1 MNAALLKEYGLTDF
15 ESGTYTRDDGRKV
28 ALKAIRFADASGAYG
43 AFTYYKMPQM
53 LTESVP
59 DQGASLNER
68 VLFYRGNILVD
79 AVFDKLSAMSAA
91 ELRDLS
97 GGLPLPTGNTRN
109 LPILPQYLP
118 KSGYVK
124 NTAKYILGPVGPGK
138 DQRAA
143 FSAPGGLQ
151 RQHRSGAGQL
161 PDCGRDRHADAH
173 RVSDAAAG
181 GGTLCD
187 RSMRPISPRRKR
199 EIRAANAGPIFSKR
213 TGPIVAIATGAISPG
228 EARSLLSGVN
238 YEADVNWTENTY
250 QGKKN
255 NLGNLL
261 INVFLLCGILIVFA
275 GVAGV
280 AFGGI
285 RIFLQSH
292 LAGEGAAP
300 SEGRGFHL
308 PEPVRR
314 SGRGGRFQGKPI
326 NQSRLGERNPAKRP
340 KWSADRPVNL
350 FSKLLNPKI
359 FISQKSLDEPLFR
372 LIRFRQKVLTD
383 FLPRWNYSPLKEKA
397 AFARA
402 AFLFSRSRSLQSSVL
417 SSQSASTNFVE

>member
-1 MNAALLKEYGLTDF
+1 MVAKFTRVFIVVMLALGAAFAGESPATTQPTQASILPPQFAGWHVAGSTKASRDPAVADPVNAALLKEYGLTDF
-15 ESGTYTRDDGRKV
+15 ESGTYTREDGRKV

-79 AVFDKLSAMSAA
+79 AVFEKLSAMSAA

-97 GGLPLPTGNTRN
+97 EGLPLPTGNTRN

-124 NTAKYILGPVGPGK
+124 NTAKYVLGPVGLEKISAPLSEPLV
-138 DQRAA
+138 D
-143 FSAPGGLQ
+143 FSASTEVALGNYQTADGIATLMLIEYPTPQLAAEHL
-151 RQHRSGAGQL
+151 RQI
-161 PDCGRDRHADAH
+161 
-173 RVSDAAAG
+173 DAANQSKSQPQG
-181 GGTLCD
+181 G
-187 RSMRPISPRRKR
+187 SPATK
-199 EIRAANAGPIFSKR
+199 ADPIFAKR
-213 TGPIVAIATGAISPG
+213 TGPILAIATGAISPG
-228 EARSLLSGVN
+228 EARSLLSWVN

-275 GVAGV
+275 GVAGL

-285 RIFLQSH
+285 RIFFNHILPEKVLHRQKGVDFIS
-292 LAGEGAAP
+292 LNLSEGQEGAA
-300 SEGRGFHL
+300 
-308 PEPVRR
+308 
-314 SGRGGRFQGKPI
+314 
-326 NQSRLGERNPAKRP
+326 
-340 KWSADRPVNL
+340 D
-350 FSKLLNPKI
+350 SKVSSSI
-359 FISQKSLDEPLFR
+359 
-372 LIRFRQKVLTD
+372 
-383 FLPRWNYSPLKEKA
+383 KA
-397 AFARA
+397 
-402 AFLFSRSRSLQSSVL
+402 V
-417 SSQSASTNFVE
+417 

>member
-1 MNAALLKEYGLTDF
+1 MASKDPAVADPVNAALLKEYGLTDF

-79 AVFDKLSAMSAA
+79 AVFEKLSAMSAA

-97 GGLPLPTGNTRN
+97 EGLPLPTGNTRN

-118 KSGYVK
+118 KAGYVK
-124 NTAKYILGPVGPGK
+124 NTAKYVVGPAGLEK
-138 DQRAA
+138 ISAPLSAPLVD
-143 FSAPGGLQ
+143 FSASTEVALGNYQTADGIATLMLIEYPTPQLAAEHL
-151 RQHRSGAGQL
+151 RQI
-161 PDCGRDRHADAH
+161 
-173 RVSDAAAG
+173 DAANQVKAQAG
-181 GGTLCD
+181 NPT
-187 RSMRPISPRRKR
+187 
-199 EIRAANAGPIFSKR
+199 ANAGPIFAKR

-228 EARSLLSGVN
+228 EARSLLSWVN

-285 RIFLQSH
+285 RIFFNHILPEKVLHRQKDVGFIS
-292 LAGEGAAP
+292 LNLSEGQEGA
-300 SEGRGFHL
+300 S
-308 PEPVRR
+308 
-314 SGRGGRFQGKPI
+314 
-326 NQSRLGERNPAKRP
+326 
-340 KWSADRPVNL
+340 D
-350 FSKLLNPKI
+350 SKVSSSI
-359 FISQKSLDEPLFR
+359 
-372 LIRFRQKVLTD
+372 
-383 FLPRWNYSPLKEKA
+383 KA
-397 AFARA
+397 
-402 AFLFSRSRSLQSSVL
+402 V
-417 SSQSASTNFVE
+417 

>member
-1 MNAALLKEYGLTDF
+1 LTDF

-28 ALKAIRFADASGAYG
+28 ALKTIRFADASGAYG

-91 ELRDLS
+91 ELRELS

-124 NTAKYILGPVGPGK
+124 NTAKYILGPVGLEK
-138 DQRAA
+138 I
-143 FSAPGGLQ
+143 SAPLSAPLVDFGASTEVAMGNYQTADGIATLLLIEYPTPQ
-151 RQHRSGAGQL
+151 LAAEHLRQI
-161 PDCGRDRHADAH
+161 
-173 RVSDAAAG
+173 DAANQAKTQAG
-181 GGTLCD
+181 N
-187 RSMRPISPRRKR
+187 PAP
-199 EIRAANAGPIFSKR
+199 NAGPIFSKR

-228 EARSLLSGVN
+228 EARSLLSWVN

-285 RIFLQSH
+285 RIFFNHILPEKVLHRQKDVDFIS
-292 LAGEGAAP
+292 LNLSEGQEGASDSKVSP
-300 SEGRGFHL
+300 S
-308 PEPVRR
+308 
-314 SGRGGRFQGKPI
+314 I
-326 NQSRLGERNPAKRP
+326 
-340 KWSADRPVNL
+340 
-350 FSKLLNPKI
+350 
-359 FISQKSLDEPLFR
+359 
-372 LIRFRQKVLTD
+372 
-383 FLPRWNYSPLKEKA
+383 KA
-397 AFARA
+397 
-402 AFLFSRSRSLQSSVL
+402 V
-417 SSQSASTNFVE
+417 

>member
-1 MNAALLKEYGLTDF
+1 MVAKFNSAFMLLLLALGTAFAGESPAATQATQASILPPQFAGWHVSGSTKASKDPAVADPVNAALLKEYGLTDF

-124 NTAKYILGPVGPGK
+124 NTAKYILGPVGLEKISAPLSPPLV
-138 DQRAA
+138 D
-143 FSAPGGLQ
+143 FSASTEVALGNYQTADGIATLMLIEYPTPQLAAEHL
-151 RQHRSGAGQL
+151 RQI
-161 PDCGRDRHADAH
+161 
-173 RVSDAAAG
+173 DAANQAKAQA
-181 GGTLCD
+181 
-187 RSMRPISPRRKR
+187 RNP
-199 EIRAANAGPIFSKR
+199 AANAGPIFAKR
-213 TGPIVAIATGAISPG
+213 TGPIVAIATGAISSG
-228 EARSLLSGVN
+228 EARSLLSWVN

-285 RIFLQSH
+285 RIFFNHILPEKVLHRQKDVDFIS
-292 LAGEGAAP
+292 LNLSEGQEGAADSTVSP
-300 SEGRGFHL
+300 S
-308 PEPVRR
+308 
-314 SGRGGRFQGKPI
+314 I
-326 NQSRLGERNPAKRP
+326 
-340 KWSADRPVNL
+340 
-350 FSKLLNPKI
+350 
-359 FISQKSLDEPLFR
+359 
-372 LIRFRQKVLTD
+372 
-383 FLPRWNYSPLKEKA
+383 KA
-397 AFARA
+397 
-402 AFLFSRSRSLQSSVL
+402 V
-417 SSQSASTNFVE
+417 